1 VVEVI
6 DSVKKIPII
15 TDFVSFYSLP
25 STIIKNP
32 KHNTL
37 RAAYSY
43 YNVSS
48 VTPLVNLMQDALIL
62 AKNEGFDVFNA
73 LDIMD
78 NRTFLQELIFSPG
91 DGCLNYYLYN
101 WKLGTSMIKPQD
113 IGIVLV

>member
-1 VVEVI
+1 LPRKDVIYTYVVEVI
-6 DSVKKIPII
+6 DSVKKVPII

-37 RAAYSY
+37 RVKIIINIFKKNIYIYLIILSFNKAAYSY

-78 NRTFLQELIFSPG
+78 NRTFLQ
-91 DGCLNYYLYN
+91 
-101 WKLGTSMIKPQD
+101 
-113 IGIVLV
+113 V